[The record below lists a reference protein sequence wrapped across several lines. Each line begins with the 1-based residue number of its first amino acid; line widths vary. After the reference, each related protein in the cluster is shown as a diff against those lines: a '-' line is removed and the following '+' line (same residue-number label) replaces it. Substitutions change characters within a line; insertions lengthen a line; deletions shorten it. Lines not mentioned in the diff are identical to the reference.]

1 MGKVISSNINLFTI
15 IPFWIL
21 ISLIS
26 HGELRNNTHSHLPN
40 LILLLYTLN
49 LFYNWKSFIIIWA
62 LPKSLANVVKNCLYA
77 YSSFKIA
84 YVSFIEYV
92 QGIRCFIRV
101 WKILVN
107 DPDFCVFH
115 SNSMKHGEVVVHIDI
130 DNYNF
135 TNFYGIQKNNKK
147 VFIMTHLIDGPFIK
161 GRWICL

>member
-1 MGKVISSNINLFTI
+1 M
-15 IPFWIL
+15 

-26 HGELRNNTHSHLPN
+26 HGELRNNTHSLLPN

-49 LFYNWKSFIIIWA
+49 LSYNWKSFIITWA

-92 QGIRCFIRV
+92 QGTRCFIRV
-101 WKILVN
+101 GKILVN
-107 DPDFCVFH
+107 YPDFFVFR
-115 SNSMKHGEVVVHIDI
+115 SNSMKHGEVLLHI

-135 TNFYGIQKNNKK
+135 TNFYGIQKNEKN
-147 VFIMTHLIDGPFIK
+147 VLIMTHLIDGPFIK
-161 GRWICL
+161 GRWIRL

>member
-1 MGKVISSNINLFTI
+1 M
-15 IPFWIL
+15 

-49 LFYNWKSFIIIWA
+49 LSYNWKSFIITWA

-84 YVSFIEYV
+84 YVSFIHWICSRY
-92 QGIRCFIRV
+92 
-101 WKILVN
+101 K
-107 DPDFCVFH
+107 VFH
-115 SNSMKHGEVVVHIDI
+115 KGWEDFSELSWLFCFYSNSMKHGEVLVHI

-135 TNFYGIQKNNKK
+135 TNFYGIQRNNKK
-147 VFIMTHLIDGPFIK
+147 VFIMTHLIDGPCIK